1 MDLLPTA
8 DQEAV
13 IASAAEFL
21 AKEMPI
27 SSLRERA
34 GEAEAFD
41 RASWQQA
48 ARLGWFGLGLPEEQ
62 GGVGYT
68 AAEEALL
75 FREIGRHLAPGPFV
89 ATVLGAH
96 IAAAAGR
103 DDLVEAITAGEIVVG
118 TAQRR
123 VGARAATGPEA
134 SGGLEVVS
142 GDFDLIDTTGAA
154 LVAVVEPQGAVLLET
169 AAFGIPR
176 QLPPIDPGIRL
187 ATASVHRQ
195 PALVSVGPDLEPAFL
210 RGSVLVAALQ
220 TGIAEAA
227 RDLAVEHAKNRVQFG
242 RPIGVNQAVKHRC
255 ADMAVRAEAARA
267 QLLFAALA
275 LAEDRPDAEF
285 HAAAA
290 RTVSADAALRNTSE
304 NIQIHG
310 GMGYTHEHDAQLYAK
325 RARVLD
331 QLLVSS
337 RETLQLISSLTASAV
352 RAEATEP
359 TASTPSAEPSAQT
372 PAGAGR

>member
-13 IASAAEFL
+13 VASAAEFL

-27 SSLRERA
+27 SALRERA

-41 RASWQQA
+41 RTAWQRA

-103 DDLVEAITAGEIVVG
+103 DDLVEAITSGEIVVG

-123 VGARAATGPEA
+123 VGARAATGSEG
-134 SGGLEVVS
+134 SGGPELVS
-142 GDFDLIDTTGAA
+142 GDFDLIDTAGAV
-154 LVAVVEPQGAVLLET
+154 LVAVVEPHGAALLET

-195 PALVSVGPDLEPAFL
+195 PALVSVGRDREPAFL

-275 LAEDRPDAEF
+275 LAENRPDAEF

-290 RTVSADAALRNTSE
+290 RTVSADAAIRNSSE

-310 GMGYTHEHDAQLYAK
+310 GMGYTHEHDAQLYVK

-331 QLLVSS
+331 QLLVSP
-337 RETLQLISSLTASAV
+337 RETLHLISSLSASAV

-359 TASTPSAEPSAQT
+359 AASASSAEPSAPT
-372 PAGAGR
+372 PAGAAR

>member
-103 DDLVEAITAGEIVVG
+103 DDLVEAITSGEIVVG

-169 AAFGIPR
+169 AVFGTPGSCRRSTPAYGWPR
-176 QLPPIDPGIRL
+176 PPYTGSPRSSRSAPTWNLPSCAVPFSSPRCRPASRKPPVTL
-187 ATASVHRQ
+187 PSNTPRTAS
-195 PALVSVGPDLEPAFL
+195 S
-210 RGSVLVAALQ
+210 SAA
-220 TGIAEAA
+220 
-227 RDLAVEHAKNRVQFG
+227 
-242 RPIGVNQAVKHRC
+242 
-255 ADMAVRAEAARA
+255 
-267 QLLFAALA
+267 
-275 LAEDRPDAEF
+275 
-285 HAAAA
+285 
-290 RTVSADAALRNTSE
+290 
-304 NIQIHG
+304 
-310 GMGYTHEHDAQLYAK
+310 
-325 RARVLD
+325 
-331 QLLVSS
+331 
-337 RETLQLISSLTASAV
+337 
-352 RAEATEP
+352 
-359 TASTPSAEPSAQT
+359 PSA
-372 PAGAGR
+372 

>member
-27 SSLRERA
+27 SATRERA

-41 RASWQQA
+41 RTAWQKA

-103 DDLVEAITAGEIVVG
+103 GDLVEAITSGEIVVG

-123 VGARAATGPEA
+123 VGARTATGPEP
-134 SGGLEVVS
+134 SVGLEVLS
-142 GDFDLIDTTGAA
+142 GDFDLIDTAGAA
-154 LVAVVEPQGAVLLET
+154 LVAVVEPHGAGLLET

-195 PALVSVGPDLEPAFL
+195 PALVSVGPDREPAFL

-290 RTVSADAALRNTSE
+290 LTVSADAALSNTSE

-337 RETLQLISSLTASAV
+337 RETLQLISSLPASAV
-352 RAEATEP
+352 RAEATQP
-359 TASTPSAEPSAQT
+359 TASTPSAGPSAET
-372 PAGAGR
+372 PAGAAR

>member
-103 DDLVEAITAGEIVVG
+103 DDLVEAITSGEIVVG

-169 AAFGIPR
+169 AVFGTPR

-275 LAEDRPDAEF
+275 LAEGRPDAEF

-372 PAGAGR
+372 PAGAAR